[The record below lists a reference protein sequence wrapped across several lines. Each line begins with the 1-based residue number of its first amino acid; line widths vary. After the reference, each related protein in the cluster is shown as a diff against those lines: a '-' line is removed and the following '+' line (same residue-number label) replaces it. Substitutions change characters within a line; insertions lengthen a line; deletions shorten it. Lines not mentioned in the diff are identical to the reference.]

1 MSLGRPVLPPDPI
14 DFQHGDTASGNAASD
29 NARSGAKPAGTLG
42 ISGWSRPTS
51 SARGRSSSRPSN
63 SASGSR
69 GDSGC
74 GTAPSFQ
81 HATMACIHSMELGS
95 TMVT

>member
-1 MSLGRPVLPPDPI
+1 M
-14 DFQHGDTASGNAASD
+14 FAAD
-29 NARSGAKPAGTLG
+29 QQRG
-42 ISGWSRPTS
+42 
-51 SARGRSSSRPSN
+51 GRSSSRPAN

-81 HATMACIHSMELGS
+81 HATVAWIHSIQFGS
-95 TMVT
+95 TIVT